1 MAIPKDAF
9 VLWGTGLE
17 PLERLHG
24 NGQGFQQLRS
34 WDWDPS
40 GMSSEVE
47 GPDPVSWK
55 DADWHD
61 ERHGDSV
68 VVRARYGIRM
78 PTFSHLEEIE
88 ERGGGLLS
96 LFGVACSPTWT
107 GSGSVVPG
115 PHPNSLLSSPLLSG
129 FQFWV
134 WVGPPPKM
142 YSTSPWWPVWLATL
156 LDYLTRITSPGF
168 LSGYLLWER
177 CHLGL
182 FLRTWK
188 EPITCDA
195 IRNWCNL

>member
-9 VLWGTGLE
+9 VLWGTGFE

-115 PHPNSLLSSPLLSG
+115 PHPNSLLSSLAFSFGFGWGPLLRCIPRVLG
-129 FQFWV
+129 
-134 WVGPPPKM
+134 GR
-142 YSTSPWWPVWLATL
+142 WLATL